1 MAMTLAPGIGCFCS
15 LVTIPFKAPVVT
27 PWPNAGLVVHST
39 ATAAATRA
47 KVRVLRRPIRFKTH
61 FIESLQALNVRSFPD
76 PAPCR
81 RMSKTEGP
89 TILSVSYGSVNG
101 RNVETLDGANKKGG
115 SPLGKPPCFTKTC

>member
-15 LVTIPFKAPVVT
+15 LVTMPFKAPVVT
-27 PWPNAGLVVHST
+27 PWPNAGLFVHST

-47 KVRVLRRPIRFKTH
+47 KDRVLRRPIRFKTH

-89 TILSVSYGSVNG
+89 TILSASYGSVNG
-101 RNVETLDGANKKGG
+101 RDAETPDGDKQKGRL
-115 SPLGKPPCFTKTC
+115 PLGETALL